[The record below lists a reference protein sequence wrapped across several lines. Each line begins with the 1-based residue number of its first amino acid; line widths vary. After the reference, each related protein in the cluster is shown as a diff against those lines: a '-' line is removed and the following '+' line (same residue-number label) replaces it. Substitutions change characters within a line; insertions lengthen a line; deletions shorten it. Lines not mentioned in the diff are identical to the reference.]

1 MKFCD
6 ERIQKHLLNGGK
18 IKRNDDTLCFK
29 LRHIKLINDEL
40 CFANGK
46 NENYKLNRGDLI
58 TTDWK
63 IVEPEYNW
71 NKIIKDKILC
81 VFNDYEDFSSLC
93 YVGLLKEFNNENELP
108 FKRKDGL
115 DFRYC
120 KPFNPAEF
128 NIAKDLKEYEK

>member
-18 IKRNDDTLCFK
+18 INKSAKGIWKYRP
-29 LRHIKLINDEL
+29 ILINDDNVL
-40 CFANGK
+40 VFADTEEYYTLSK
-46 NENYKLNRGDLI
+46 QDL
-58 TTDWK
+58 TTDDWE
-63 IVEPEYNW
+63 IVEPEYDW
-71 NKIIKDKILC
+71 DKIIKDKILC

-128 NIAKDLKEYEK
+128 NIAKDLKDYEK